1 MVAKLVEEWW
11 VKKWEMEWEL
21 VEKEDGWVEKLEE
34 LWMVMN

>member
-21 VEKEDGWVEKLEE
+21 VEKEGGWVEKLEE